1 MTQILSF
8 QKSCIDQ
15 KWYFRYPEYTGSHSD
30 LEIVEGAEQ
39 LLTLLSD
46 NLNLVQFHV
55 SATAFEGA
63 SMIFKKLDETSDEKG
78 ANYQLYHND
87 YKTHQV
93 WFCAVLEHLMGHF
106 PDVIYAEPVEL
117 LDRIQD
123 IQYSFF
129 HAAQHFG
136 IDSDMAKR
144 EWQLLEDT
152 NHWVIWHAIALW
164 TNYSRE
170 ADIGWHFGDTQ
181 VLQFQGF
188 QHFLGVDVL
197 KHFGHPGLP
206 ERYLARTRN
215 YPNELQ
221 LVVND
226 AFVDKAESFFRDF
239 FKGEKSWVKIVPFS
253 LVNWKEMEPRESEY
267 YQEDIMRE
275 AEQITQWPMD
285 EVDLW
290 RRMAQRKDRFTLA
303 LLSEEL
309 DDDQKEQ
316 LRLLEEKLQIGSLS
330 KMSKLWWDIAEF
342 MKRKNQ

>member
-1 MTQILSF
+1 MQILSF
-8 QKSCIDQ
+8 QKSCVDQ
-15 KWYFRYPEYTGSHSD
+15 KWYFRYPEYTGPHSD

-55 SATAFEGA
+55 STTAFDGA

-78 ANYQLYHND
+78 ANYQLYHNN
-87 YKTHQV
+87 YQTHQV

-106 PDVIYAEPVEL
+106 PDVLYAEQVEL

-129 HAAQHFG
+129 HAANHFE
-136 IDSDMAKR
+136 IPKDLAQQ
-144 EWQLLEDT
+144 EWQLLEET
-152 NHWVIWHAIALW
+152 GHWVNWHAIALW

-170 ADIGWHFGDTQ
+170 QDIGWHFGDIQ
-181 VLQFQGF
+181 VLQFQSF
-188 QHFLGVDVL
+188 QHFFGVDVL
-197 KHFGHPGLP
+197 ENFRHVGLP

-215 YPNELQ
+215 YPTELQ

-226 AFVDKAESFFRDF
+226 EFVQKAEDFFKDF
-239 FKGEKSWVKIVPFS
+239 FKGEKSWIKIVPFS
-253 LVNWKEMEPRESEY
+253 IVNWKEMEPHESKY

-275 AEQITQWPMD
+275 AQQITQWPMD
-285 EVDLW
+285 KIDLW

-303 LLSEEL
+303 LISQEL
-309 DDDQKEQ
+309 DNSQKQQ
-316 LRLLEEKLQIGSLS
+316 LHLLEEKLQMGSLS